1 MEEVKKM
8 LKNPKRIFEEYQR
21 RLVELEK
28 SPIDEAYASLE
39 KRKIKLEKGIS
50 LLIDSYAQQYIIKDE
65 FEPRIQTMRQSLKRT
80 QEQQNKLVEKETL
93 TKEIGLIVTNLEN
106 FTVGIDENLDKLD
119 WHGKRNMIR
128 CVVKR
133 IEIGSEEINVVYKV
147 NKLPEYKNNISVQHC
162 CNRVERSMDGSSM
175 E

>member
-1 MEEVKKM
+1 M